1 MAGRLSV
8 VLADLH
14 MHSTVS
20 DGWRDPDEVAH
31 LAAERGVRI
40 MALTD
45 HDTFQGVDRARSVA
59 HRRGLGYVR
68 ALEVTTYPPNQMRH
82 ILGHGVDV
90 KHPRLLA
97 LLDRTQGVFR
107 RQSEAWIAVL
117 HEQGIGEDLQLGA
130 LAERP
135 TLMPGA
141 VLKVILQHG
150 VMTEKDAWESVRR
163 AVDFMPPEF
172 YAPIPSPKEAVE
184 AIHAAGG
191 LAVHAHPGSVPD
203 QDLMKEVLPLVDGLE
218 VYTRRHKPE
227 QIPVYEELAGRHGL
241 LMTVGSDYH
250 GFNGD
255 DYEAPKKLI
264 DIRYLEKLGSRV
276 EWPVVEKA
284 G

>member
-1 MAGRLSV
+1 VAGRLSV

-31 LAAERGVRI
+31 LAADRGVRI

-227 QIPVYEELAGRHGL
+227 QIPVYEELARRHGL

-255 DYEAPKKLI
+255 DYEAPRKLI

>member
-1 MAGRLSV
+1 

-31 LAAERGVRI
+31 LAADRGVRV

-45 HDTFQGVDRARSVA
+45 HDTFLGLARARSVA
-59 HRRGLGYVR
+59 HRRGLGYVP

-90 KHPRLLA
+90 RHPQLLA
-97 LLDRTQGVFR
+97 ILDRTQRVFR
-107 RQSEAWIAVL
+107 RQTDAWLKVL
-117 HEQGIGEDLQLGA
+117 EEQGIGRGLGLEA
-130 LAERP
+130 FAYKP
-135 TLMPGA
+135 TVMPGA
-141 VLKVILQHG
+141 VLKVLLQHD
-150 VMTEKDAWESVRR
+150 VMTEKDAWDSARK
-163 AVDFMPPEF
+163 AVDFMPADF
-172 YAPIPSPKEAVE
+172 YAPIPSPAEAID

-218 VYTRRHKPE
+218 VYTRRHRPE
-227 QIPVYEELAGRHGL
+227 QIPIYEELAARYGL

-250 GFNGD
+250 GFNGG
-255 DYEAPKKLI
+255 DYEAPKKVI
-264 DIRYLEKLGSRV
+264 DIRYLDKLGARV
-276 EWPVVEKA
+276 QWPAVEQA